1 MHIYL
6 NLVEIANCIDKTIVV
21 LSNQS
26 FETFV
31 LTFLGMRTS
40 CQS

>member
-1 MHIYL
+1 LQLYL
-6 NLVEIANCIDKTIVV
+6 NLTEILYYIDNTIAV

-31 LTFLGMRTS
+31 LTFLGMRT
-40 CQS
+40 